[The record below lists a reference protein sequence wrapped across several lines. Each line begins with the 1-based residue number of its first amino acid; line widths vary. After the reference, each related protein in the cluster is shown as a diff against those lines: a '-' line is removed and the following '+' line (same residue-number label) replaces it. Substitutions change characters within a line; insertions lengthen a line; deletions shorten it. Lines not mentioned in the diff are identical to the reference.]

1 MNDSQIITKQL
12 LDEAGIDLSDQDV
25 DALLAHL
32 NQTLEERVGTEITES
47 LSDDQLKALLDV
59 QETGNDE
66 AVGAWLEQNVPELQE
81 ITQDEIDILL
91 GELAENADDVNAADA
106 A

>member
-1 MNDSQIITKQL
+1 MNPIITKAL
-12 LDEAGIDLSDQDV
+12 LDEAGIDLTGQDV

-47 LSDDQLKALLDV
+47 LDDTQLDELLAV
-59 QETGNDE
+59 QENGSDE
-66 AVGAWLEQNVPELQE
+66 EVGAWLEKSVPELQE

-91 GELAENADDVNAADA
+91 GELSENADSINQAA
-106 A
+106 

>member
-1 MNDSQIITKQL
+1 MNNNPLITKQV
-12 LDEAGIDLSDQDV
+12 LDEAGINLSDQDV

-47 LSDDQLKALLDV
+47 LNDEQLTALLEL
-59 QETGNDE
+59 QENGTDE
-66 AVGAWLEQNVPELQE
+66 EVGAWLSKNVPELEQ

-91 GELAENADDVNAADA
+91 GELSENADNINDA

>member
-1 MNDSQIITKQL
+1 MNSIITKAL
-12 LDEAGIDLSDQDV
+12 LDEAGIDLTGQDI

-47 LSDDQLKALLDV
+47 LDDAQLDELLAV
-59 QETGNDE
+59 QENGSDE
-66 AVGAWLEQNVPELQE
+66 EVGAWLEKNVPELQE

-91 GELAENADDVNAADA
+91 GELAENADSINQAA
-106 A
+106 

>member
-1 MNDSQIITKQL
+1 MDPIITKDL
-12 LDEAGIDLSDQDV
+12 LDEAGINLAGQNV
-25 DALLAHL
+25 DTLLAHL

-47 LSDDQLKALLDV
+47 LSDEQLEELLTL
-59 QETGNDE
+59 QENGSDE
-66 AVGAWLEQNVPELQE
+66 EVGAWLDQNVPELQE

-91 GELAENADDVNAADA
+91 GELAENADGVNATDA

>member
-1 MNDSQIITKQL
+1 MDSIITKDL
-12 LDEAGIDLSDQDV
+12 LDEAGIDLVGQDV

-47 LSDDQLKALLDV
+47 LNDTQLEELAALQENGSD
-59 QETGNDE
+59 EE
-66 AVGAWLEQNVPELQE
+66 VGTWLEKNVPELEQ

-91 GELAENADDVNAADA
+91 GELSENSDQINKAK
-106 A
+106 

>member
-1 MNDSQIITKQL
+1 MDSPIITKQL
-12 LDEAGIDLSDQDV
+12 LDEAGINLSDQDIN
-25 DALLAHL
+25 ALLAHL

-91 GELAENADDVNAADA
+91 GELAENADGVNATDA